1 MIISLGTLGRLNAP
15 VEDIITF
22 SSKGRPGNYIASD
35 PVLIITF
42 LVVTVLLPPAFKFT
56 RTELLETSFPK
67 P

>member
-35 PVLIITF
+35 PVLIIIF

-56 RTELLETSFPK
+56 
-67 P
+67 